1 MYRKRTM
8 SRPMECLK
16 GLISSILRPGIEYVV
31 ECVSNFN
38 TNHDMFIRI
47 MLGLFLCAILW
58 AMTQYPLGSY
68 FDRAH
73 SGGCR
78 IYRVNSYEQFMK
90 AHTGNRTFMM
100 A

>member
-1 MYRKRTM
+1 MT
-8 SRPMECLK
+8 CLK
-16 GLISSILRPGIEYVV
+16 ALISNSLWPGIEYVV

-47 MLGLFLCAILW
+47 MLGLFLCVILW
-58 AMTQYPLGSY
+58 VLTQYPLGSY
-68 FDRAH
+68 FDGAH

-90 AHTGNRTFMM
+90 AHTGNRIFMM

>member
-1 MYRKRTM
+1 
-8 SRPMECLK
+8 
-16 GLISSILRPGIEYVV
+16 
-31 ECVSNFN
+31 
-38 TNHDMFIRI
+38 MFIRI
-47 MLGLFLCAILW
+47 MLGLFFCAILW
-58 AMTQYPLGSY
+58 VMMHYPLGSY

-90 AHTGNRTFMM
+90 EKAGDGTFLM